1 MSRDFRPSS
10 DGDIRD
16 LRILR
21 VLLEERHVSR
31 AVARLAMTQSA
42 VSKALGRLRS
52 QFSDAILIRGPGG
65 YQLSHNAKSI
75 EPKLHAVL
83 DQIDRLYAPRSEVP
97 TELDAELRLSMANDV
112 AMLLLPRIQ
121 RRLMTTAPNLKIS
134 VVDRGQNVLK
144 KWPLEPSMY

>member
-65 YQLSHNAKSI
+65 
-75 EPKLHAVL
+75 
-83 DQIDRLYAPRSEVP
+83 
-97 TELDAELRLSMANDV
+97 
-112 AMLLLPRIQ
+112 
-121 RRLMTTAPNLKIS
+121 
-134 VVDRGQNVLK
+134 
-144 KWPLEPSMY
+144 